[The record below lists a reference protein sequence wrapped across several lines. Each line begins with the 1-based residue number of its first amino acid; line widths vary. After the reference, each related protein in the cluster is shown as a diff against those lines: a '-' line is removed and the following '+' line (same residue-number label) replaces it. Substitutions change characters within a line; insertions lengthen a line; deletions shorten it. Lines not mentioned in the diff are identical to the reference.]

1 MAVKIRTGSNP
12 EDLTVLYQTSVR
24 ETYPLHTH
32 ENFEFFLVS
41 KGRALHLVN
50 KTAQV
55 VEAGSLVLVRPQDEH
70 CYDYYLTQ
78 DFEFYNVGF
87 SPAFFNLADQLYE
100 GALAPLTVL
109 PLPVQ
114 VLLTEEKRLSLT
126 ERLEELRGMERG
138 PAKRLLRNRTIADTL
153 YLFLENRRQE
163 KVLPDWLVALL
174 DQLAKPEHFTAG
186 LSDLLRMANYS
197 QEHINRGFQRY
208 LHTTPTRYINELRL
222 RYAYGL
228 LISTEDPIV
237 EICARSGFGNL
248 GHFYEQFRRVYGFSP
263 GAARKRK
270 GTSGGEGE

>member
-1 MAVKIRTGSNP
+1 MAVKIQTKFHT
-12 EDLTVLYQTSVR
+12 EDMTVLYQTSVR

-50 KTAQV
+50 KTAQI

-87 SPAFFNLADQLYE
+87 SPTFFNLADQLYE
-100 GALAPLTVL
+100 GALVPLAGL

-114 VLLTEEKRLSLT
+114 ISLPEEKRLSLI

-138 PAKRLLRNRTIADTL
+138 PAKRLLRNRIIADTL

-163 KVLPDWLVALL
+163 KALPDWLVALL
-174 DQLAKPEHFTAG
+174 DQIAKPEHFTAG
-186 LSDLLRMANYS
+186 LSDLLKMANYS
-197 QEHINRGFQRY
+197 QEHVNREFQRY
-208 LHTTPTRYINELRL
+208 LHTKPTRYINELRM

-248 GHFYEQFRRVYGFSP
+248 GHFYEQFRRFYGFSP
-263 GAARKRK
+263 GAARRK
-270 GTSGGEGE
+270 QHSSGTPST